1 MSPAAADMRPG
12 RDGFSLRTRPARWF
26 ELLVARD
33 DLTAA
38 VETLARTGRVELET
52 HSEPT
57 SRMRLPD
64 LHDRLEEYHR
74 LAQQYQA
81 YWPAGPFSPST
92 TPGHPTDTLDRALS
106 RLHGWREAADP
117 LVREMEHL
125 ASERDTLNLL
135 DEMLLNL
142 GDSPLRLDQLARA
155 GPAMASRLF
164 VLPPRSRVRE
174 VPTGVISTGVRG
186 QRHDFLLALGPQEEV
201 AALEQE
207 VVLQKGRRLAF
218 HGCLQDGV
226 GASRRVLRER
236 LATIAEEE
244 ERLGGQLEALQAR
257 HELEQALGDIA
268 RLEWFL
274 SHVASL
280 PVTENFAWVTG
291 WTSDLQD
298 QELRQALEA
307 AGVRGL
313 LRYPEPPRDKR
324 PPMVMHN
331 PWWARPFELFARLL
345 GTPDQNEADPSRLL
359 ALFVPLMFGYM
370 FGDVGQGAVLLA
382 AGLALQRRWPASQLL
397 IPAGASSILFGLLF
411 GSVFSREDLL
421 PALWLHPF
429 AEPVIVLVAPLV
441 GGVLILVLGLVL
453 NGIEA
458 RWRGE
463 ARRWWQQE
471 AATVLLYLGLVAA
484 FFHSAGLWLALAG
497 LVWYFTG
504 SLPHAEGAY
513 GRVLAQDA
521 GLLLEHALQLAVNTL
536 SFARVGAFALAHSGL
551 STAVA
556 TLADTADAP
565 VVSGLI
571 MVLGNALIIALEGLV
586 VSIQTTRLVLFEFF
600 IRFLRGEG
608 RGFRPLAA
616 PPVPEQAQRSQE

>member
-1 MSPAAADMRPG
+1 MSRSGG
-12 RDGFSLRTRPARWF
+12 RFSLRTVPALWF

-38 VETLARTGRVELET
+38 VEALARTGSVELET

-57 SRMRLPD
+57 TRMRLPD

-81 YWPAGPFSPST
+81 YWPEGPFQPTT
-92 TPGHPTDTLDRALS
+92 TPGHPTATLGRALDRLYA
-106 RLHGWREAADP
+106 WRDAADP
-117 LVREMEHL
+117 LVREMERL
-125 ASERDTLNLL
+125 GSERETLYLL

-142 GDSPLRLDQLARA
+142 GDSPLRLDRFAKA
-155 GPAMASRLF
+155 GPALASRLF
-164 VLPPRSRVRE
+164 VLPPRTRLSQL
-174 VPTGVISTGVRG
+174 PPGVISTGVQG
-186 QRHDFLLALGPQEEV
+186 QHHDFLLAVGPPDEI
-201 AALEQE
+201 ATLEQE
-207 VVLQKGRRLAF
+207 MVLLKGRRLGF
-218 HGCLQDGV
+218 HEVLQDGV
-226 GASRRVLRER
+226 GASRRALHSR
-236 LATIAEEE
+236 LDAIVDEE
-244 ERLGGQLEALQAR
+244 ERLAKQLQSLQA
-257 HELEQALGDIA
+257 EYGLNQALGDVA

-274 SHVASL
+274 THVASL
-280 PVTENFAWVTG
+280 PVTENFAWITG
-291 WTSDLQD
+291 WTSDLDDTVLQK
-298 QELRQALEA
+298 ALAEA
-307 AGVRGL
+307 NVRGL
-313 LRYPEPPRDKR
+313 LRFPEPPRDKQ

-370 FGDVGQGAVLLA
+370 FGDVGQGALLFV
-382 AGLALQRRWPASQLL
+382 AGLFLQRRWPVTKLL
-397 IPAGASSILFGLLF
+397 LPAGASSIFFGFLF
-411 GSVFSREDLL
+411 GSVFSREDLI

-429 AEPVIVLVAPLV
+429 SEPVRVLVTPLV
-441 GGVLILVLGLVL
+441 GGVLVLLLGLAL

-471 AATVLLYLGLVAA
+471 AATIVLYLGVIGS
-484 FFHSAGLWLALAG
+484 FFHSAGAWLALAG

-504 SLPHAEGAY
+504 SLPHCQGRYA
-513 GRVLAQDA
+513 RVLAQDL
-521 GLLLEHALQLAVNTL
+521 GLLLEHALQLGVNTL

-551 STAVA
+551 STTVTA
-556 TLADTADAP
+556 LAETTASP
-565 VVSGLI
+565 VGSGLI

-616 PPVPEQAQRSQE
+616 PPVPEQAQQRSKE